1 LCVPDAD
8 KVLIDV
14 GREQTEQGRVLATQD
29 DHASMFRA
37 LDSICFKAREL
48 HSSVRRLLV
57 VAREQHNEVARVL
70 NGLVH
75 FFDKVRSNRDVVV
88 VDEAPVA
95 LLSETVGAL
104 RRNSGHG
111 AATAQEEV
119 VSLTGTAWHGATL
132 VLSNGHAE
140 QCGPSRMRVGS
151 EGERSRLPASVSPT
165 VSKSLLEDHER
176 PTVPGRSDFDKAW
189 SKLRFRARSVLIAAS
204 IPITL
209 VARGRE

>member
-1 LCVPDAD
+1 MW
-8 KVLIDV
+8 
-14 GREQTEQGRVLATQD
+14 REQTEQTRVLATQD
-29 DHASMFRA
+29 DHATLFRA
-37 LDSICFKAREL
+37 LGGIRLEAREL

-88 VDEAPVA
+88 LDEDPVA
-95 LLSETVGAL
+95 LLSENVGDL
-104 RRNSGHG
+104 LRNSGHR

-151 EGERSRLPASVSPT
+151 EGNGADYPS
-165 VSKSLLEDHER
+165 
-176 PTVPGRSDFDKAW
+176 
-189 SKLRFRARSVLIAAS
+189 
-204 IPITL
+204 
-209 VARGRE
+209 